1 MTHKNTLR
9 RSIAIVLGAALAA
22 PMTASA
28 AGFNLIE
35 QGNRGLGHAYAGA
48 SAFGDDASTIYFNP
62 AAMSR
67 LDRDELLFGVAVID
81 LQGDFTKESATD
93 ATGQPLSGG
102 EGGDVGDG
110 AAPIPH
116 FYYHKVI
123 NDDWNFGLGVG
134 APFGLATSYDDDS
147 IFRYQ
152 ARLSDVAI
160 ININPSL
167 SYRIDD
173 QWSLG
178 FGLNI
183 QYMEVELTNAVDF
196 GAVCFDQV
204 DPTTCSALGLRPQE
218 ADGHAQIK
226 GDGVGYGFNV
236 GALWEGHQT
245 RVGIHY
251 RSQVKHDLTGDA
263 RFEGRPAIFMDP
275 TQEHNPFDDSRV
287 EAGFDAPDSFS
298 VSVAHELDDRWTL
311 LGDVTWMGWS
321 SFDELRV
328 EYDNPQQPDTVEE
341 QNYQDD
347 MRYSV
352 GFDYQHNDRW
362 TLRAGIAYDESP
374 VEDQYRTPRL
384 PDEDRTWFSFGAT
397 LKQSPNSEWDFAY
410 THLMM
415 DDDIPLD
422 HTGNQGDRIVGS
434 YDVSANIVGVS
445 YRYLFD

>member
-1 MTHKNTLR
+1 MMHKNTLR
-9 RSIAIVLGAALAA
+9 RSIAVVLGAALAA

-28 AGFNLIE
+28 AGFHLIE
-35 QGNRGLGHAYAGA
+35 QGNRGLGHAYAG
-48 SAFGDDASTIYFNP
+48 SAALGDDASTIYFNP

-110 AAPIPH
+110 ASPVPN
-116 FYYHKVI
+116 FYYHRVI
-123 NDDWNFGLGVG
+123 NDDWNFGLGIG

-152 ARLSDVAI
+152 ARLSDVSI
-160 ININPSL
+160 INVNPSL
-167 SYRIDD
+167 SYKIDD

-178 FGLNI
+178 FGLNV

-218 ADGHAQIK
+218 ADGSAQIK

-236 GALWEGHQT
+236 GALWEGDQT

-263 RFEGRPAIFMDP
+263 RFGVPEEVPPQIAAAFSDGRVD
-275 TQEHNPFDDSRV
+275 
-287 EAGFDAPDSFS
+287 AGFRAPDSLS

-321 SFDELRV
+321 TFDELRV
-328 EYDNPQQPDTVEE
+328 EYRNPETQGGEDTVEE

-352 GFDYQHNDRW
+352 GFDYRHNDRW
-362 TLRAGIAYDESP
+362 TLRAGLAYDESP
-374 VEDQYRTPRL
+374 VDDQYRTPRL
-384 PDEDRTWFSFGAT
+384 PDDDRTWFSFGAT
-397 LKQSPNSEWDFAY
+397 FKQSPNSEWDFAY
-410 THLMM
+410 THLML
-415 DDDIPLD
+415 DDDISLD
-422 HTGNQGDRIVGS
+422 HDGSQGDNIVGT
-434 YDVSANIVGVS
+434 YEVSANIVGVS